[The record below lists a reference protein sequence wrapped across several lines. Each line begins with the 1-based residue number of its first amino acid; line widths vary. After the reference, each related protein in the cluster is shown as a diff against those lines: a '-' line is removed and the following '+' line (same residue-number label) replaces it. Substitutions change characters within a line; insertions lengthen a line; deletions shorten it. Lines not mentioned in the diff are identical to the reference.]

1 MAKELDPLTEKLI
14 TTYLGTSLEPQT
26 ITEISRSLDIG
37 RNTVAKYLELLR
49 YQGLVEQRIVG
60 QAKLWS
66 LTHTPFNSDKYGFSI
81 RNLEGKHLYSYGAK
95 SLSQF
100 GFSEDT
106 FQGKTTSEVLGD
118 NYKDVDEM
126 ALQTIKTGEP
136 TVCKKRY
143 ETDRGQGEVIQ
154 YFFPNIGSDGEV
166 QGTIGFAMVSKI
178 E

>member
-1 MAKELDPLTEKLI
+1 MAKELDLQIKKSI
-14 TTYLGTSLEPQT
+14 TTYLGISIESQT

-37 RNTVAKYLELLR
+37 RNTVAKYLELLK

-81 RNLEGKHLYSYGAK
+81 RNLDGRHLYSYGVK

-100 GFSEDT
+100 GFNETT
-106 FQGKTTSEVLGD
+106 FQGKTSSEVLGD

-126 ALQTIKTGEP
+126 ALQTIETGKP
-136 TVCKKRY
+136 TVCKKLY
-143 ETDRGQGEVIQ
+143 ETDKGSGEVVQ
-154 YFFPNIGSDGEV
+154 YFFPNIGSDGKV
-166 QGTIGFAMVSKI
+166 QGTISFAMVSKI
-178 E
+178 K